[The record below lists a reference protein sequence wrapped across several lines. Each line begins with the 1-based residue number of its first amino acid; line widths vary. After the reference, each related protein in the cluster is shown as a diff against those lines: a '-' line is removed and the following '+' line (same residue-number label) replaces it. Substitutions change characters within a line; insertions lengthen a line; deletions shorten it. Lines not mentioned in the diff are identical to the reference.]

1 MINDR
6 EYSFIAEE
14 EGRVDLVGVN
24 ALNIPRSVFSNPTVF
39 ISVDGKECKKSRKLK
54 TR

>member
-1 MINDR
+1 MIKDR

-24 ALNIPRSVFSNPTVF
+24 ALNITRYVVSNSTVL
-39 ISVDGKECKKSRKLK
+39 ISVEGKE
-54 TR
+54 